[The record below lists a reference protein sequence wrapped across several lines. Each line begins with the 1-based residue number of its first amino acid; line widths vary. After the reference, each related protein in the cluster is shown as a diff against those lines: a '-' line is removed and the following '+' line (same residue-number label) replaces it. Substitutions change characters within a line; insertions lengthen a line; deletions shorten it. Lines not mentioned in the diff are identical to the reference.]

1 MRYIPYPHKKQITL
15 FLYLRH
21 SKEFQ
26 FLMLHRITSYPC
38 KQQLT
43 STITSRGEVTRFI
56 GVPALPIAIGLCII
70 YRLVIASLLLMVES
84 PKRGAFGLRS
94 LPAFFFTPCCV
105 VFNVALWAWI
115 DCALFHY
122 TLWGCQKNKA
132 FTSESHQLDIAL

>member
-21 SKEFQ
+21 SREFQ

-70 YRLVIASLLLMVES
+70 YRLVIASLLLMVER

-94 LPAFFFTPCCV
+94 FPAFFFTLRSMV
-105 VFNVALWAWI
+105 LDVALGAWI
-115 DCALFHY
+115 DCALFHD
-122 TLWGCQKNKA
+122 TLWGCQKKLS
-132 FTSESHQLDIAL
+132 FHF